1 VLVWLR
7 LKNLAYQSGK
17 TVYQIK
23 HDMRSQYMI
32 EQLRTP
38 SVRMALA

>member
-1 VLVWLR
+1 MR
-7 LKNLAYQSGK
+7 LKALARQTGN

-23 HDMRSQYMI
+23 HGMI

-38 SVRMALA
+38 SVRMVLRKSYS